1 MKIHIR
7 TNTGQGITIQGTLNS
22 SELPR
27 HLAQKMEKL
36 IQPDMLAAA
45 ASTPENPDMVDMQQY
60 EITLM
65 PKDRKYGTKHI
76 QFTDA
81 GCSDE
86 MLELL
91 DELIHEIIIKKK
103 RGSK

>member
-1 MKIHIR
+1 MC
-7 TNTGQGITIQGTLNS
+7 
-22 SELPR
+22 LPR
-27 HLAQKMEKL
+27 LRG
-36 IQPDMLAAA
+36 
-45 ASTPENPDMVDMQQY
+45 TPENPDMVDMQQY

-65 PKDRKYGTKHI
+65 PQDKKSEPDHFR
-76 QFTDA
+76 FTDQ

-103 RGSK
+103 RNAK